1 MWYQKVGK
9 RLIPLMLAGAVCV
22 QPALAA
28 SYKLTVPSNYTCPFS
43 DVSKGDW
50 YYQYVSV
57 LNSKG
62 LIAGYDDGRFG
73 PEDPLTSGAAL
84 VMILQAAGS
93 GVKQASTSHWA
104 SGYADYAVAQ
114 GYLTQEQIGDLDG
127 EMPRILVAQLAA
139 KALGLSPSQNPT
151 PFEDVD
157 DPYLTALY
165 EVGVVTG
172 TVEDGKTLFLPDKP
186 VSRAE
191 ISVMTWQVDRV
202 HTYGKQILLQGV
214 YYDILPDVPVNGYDQ
229 KAFGR
234 DENGYMTY
242 EKEGMETVLGVDVS
256 VHQGEIDWQKVAD
269 AGMEFAMIRVGYRG
283 YGSEGKMMPDAN
295 FEANIQGA
303 LDAGLKVGVYYFS
316 QAITEEEARQE
327 AEYVLEQ
334 IKDYDVTYPVVFDW
348 ERQNYSG
355 SRTQKVP
362 DVENMG
368 NLANTF
374 CQTIQEAGYEPMVYF
389 YQFQAYNY
397 YDLSQIMA
405 YPFWVAQYT
414 DTPTFYY
421 DFDMWQY
428 SSTGRVPG
436 IQGNVDLDIRFQR

>member
-269 AGMEFAMIRVGYRG
+269 AGMEFADRK
-283 YGSEGKMMPDAN
+283 S
-295 FEANIQGA
+295 
-303 LDAGLKVGVYYFS
+303 
-316 QAITEEEARQE
+316 
-327 AEYVLEQ
+327 
-334 IKDYDVTYPVVFDW
+334 VV
-348 ERQNYSG
+348 
-355 SRTQKVP
+355 
-362 DVENMG
+362 
-368 NLANTF
+368 
-374 CQTIQEAGYEPMVYF
+374 
-389 YQFQAYNY
+389 
-397 YDLSQIMA
+397 
-405 YPFWVAQYT
+405 
-414 DTPTFYY
+414 
-421 DFDMWQY
+421 
-428 SSTGRVPG
+428 
-436 IQGNVDLDIRFQR
+436 